1 MNIPQ
6 GLCRTFSMMI
16 AVSAA
21 VSVSGCDQGVDSPR
35 GFSLPQGDAAA
46 GEQAIIEHR
55 CMACHT
61 IAGLDGSELTS
72 ELPHKVELGG
82 ASPKITTY
90 AELVTSII
98 NPSHR
103 ISRGPHWETTDGES
117 HSLMTNYNDVM
128 SVTELIDV
136 VTYLQPKYAVKPLP
150 YTPYSQ
156 YHIQ

>member
-6 GLCRTFSMMI
+6 GLCRTFLI
-16 AVSAA
+16 ISATTGLMA
-21 VSVSGCDQGVDSPR
+21 CDQGIDSPR
-35 GFSLPQGDAAA
+35 GFSLPQGDAVA
-46 GEQAIIEHR
+46 GEQAIIKHR

-61 IAGLDGSELTS
+61 IDGLDDSLLESEV
-72 ELPHKVELGG
+72 PRKVELGG

-98 NPSHR
+98 NPSHL

-128 SVTELIDV
+128 TVTELIDV

>member
-6 GLCRTFSMMI
+6 GLCRTFLI
-16 AVSAA
+16 ISATTGLMA
-21 VSVSGCDQGVDSPR
+21 CDQGIDSPR
-35 GFSLPQGDAAA
+35 GFSLPQGDAVA
-46 GEQAIIEHR
+46 GEQAIIKHR

-61 IAGLDGSELTS
+61 IDGLDDSLLESEVLR
-72 ELPHKVELGG
+72 KVELGG

-128 SVTELIDV
+128 TVTELIDV